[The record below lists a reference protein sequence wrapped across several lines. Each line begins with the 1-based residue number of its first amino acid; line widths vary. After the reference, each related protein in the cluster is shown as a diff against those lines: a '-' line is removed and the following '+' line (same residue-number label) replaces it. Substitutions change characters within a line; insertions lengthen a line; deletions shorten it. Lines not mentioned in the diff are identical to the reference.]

1 MGLKQLSTKYAE
13 NKNFSKLSSLYE
25 KFDTIDG
32 SHPFKSIG
40 EQAYVEYP
48 VIELN
53 KGKVIY
59 FNFPLAKEMGL
70 LPKHHENSMNQE
82 LEEKLL
88 KTFSI
93 QILNEYDVLTKK
105 RYNKKFLKKNKY
117 MATRYLQLQH
127 KNKRGATSGDGRS
140 IWNGFIEHE
149 GKIWD
154 ISSRGTGVT
163 ILSPGAAE
171 KKKPLQ
177 TGNTTTGYGCG
188 QAEVDELLSS
198 AIMSENLYSKG
209 FQTERVL
216 CVVDL
221 GDGYGIGVR
230 AGLNLIRPA
239 HVFLYMKQNKLA
251 ELRKIVDYVI
261 DRQIKNGKL
270 KISKKS
276 FPLQKYQTFLNYFID
291 NLAKFTAQCESDYLF
306 VWMDW
311 DGDNLLIDP
320 GIIDYGS
327 IRHFGVCHDEYRY
340 DDVDRF
346 STNLKEQKLK
356 AKFIVKE
363 MIQTIDYLT
372 TGNKKNISYFD
383 HSPGITRFNDKL
395 LAYEREFFAKK
406 IGLDSEE
413 IKKCK
418 TTLNLKKMFLKL
430 KKHFSILESLK
441 TSKGKINVPDGI
453 NQLPMFNMRK
463 VSRELPNFL
472 FKFNPHQPGPKR
484 ERTLHLRTQQVEI
497 DKEFTIDDF
506 YQHFSTKYATGKDEK
521 WIKKRAHIVSK
532 FLHSYSLLFLKIH
545 KFATEQNKNR
555 FRAQIQ
561 KIHPEG
567 FLTGNSLIHSV
578 DDMIQ
583 SLSKDQRHNI
593 QLAVTKLIEYLSN
606 SSTLSW
612 SSASTFEEN
621 YLDKALWNKIVMN
634 LHEFNE
640 EI

>member
-1 MGLKQLSTKYAE
+1 MGFKQISAKNAE
-13 NKNFSKLSSLYE
+13 NKNLNKSSSLYE

-32 SHPFKSIG
+32 THPFKLLG
-40 EQAYVEYP
+40 NQAYVEYP

-53 KGKVIY
+53 KGKIIY
-59 FNFPLAKEMGL
+59 FNFALAKEMGL
-70 LPKHHENSMNQE
+70 LEKHHENLMNQD

-93 QILNEYDVLTKK
+93 QILNEYDILTKK
-105 RYNKKFLKKNKY
+105 KYNKKFLKKNKY

-163 ILSPGAAE
+163 MLSPGAAE

-177 TGNTTTGYGCG
+177 TGNTNTGYGCG

-198 AIMSENLYSKG
+198 AIMSENLYNKG

-239 HVFLYMKQNKLA
+239 HVFLYMKQNKLS

-261 DRQIKNGKL
+261 DRQIKNDKL
-270 KISKKS
+270 QVRKNY
-276 FPLQKYQTFLNYFID
+276 FPLQKYQIFLNYFID

-363 MIQTIDYLT
+363 MIQTIDFLRS
-372 TGNKKNISYFD
+372 GNKKNISYFD
-383 HSPGITRFNDKL
+383 HCPEIARFNNKL
-395 LAYEREFFAKK
+395 NAYENEFFAKK
-406 IGLDSEE
+406 IGLDNKEFQ
-413 IKKCK
+413 KCK
-418 TTLNLKKMFLKL
+418 KIPNFKKKFLKL
-430 KKHFSILESLK
+430 KKNFLYLESLK
-441 TSKGKINVPDGI
+441 TKKGKINVPDGV
-453 NQLPMFNMRK
+453 NQLPLFNMRK

-472 FKFNPHQPGPKR
+472 FNFDSQKA
-484 ERTLHLRTQQVEI
+484 EI
-497 DKEFTIDDF
+497 DRDFSVDDF
-506 YQHFSTKYATGKDEK
+506 YQHFSTKYATNKDEK
-521 WIKKRAHIVSK
+521 WIKKKAHFVRK
-532 FLHSYSLLFLKIH
+532 FLHAYSLLFLQIN
-545 KFATEQNKNR
+545 KFSN
-555 FRAQIQ
+555 IQ
-561 KIHPEG
+561 KMNQFKDQVKKIHPEG

-583 SLSKDQRHNI
+583 GLSKHNRHNI
-593 QLAVTKLIEYLSN
+593 QFIITKLIQYLSH
-606 SSTLSW
+606 SSTLRLNQT
-612 SSASTFEEN
+612 STFDEN